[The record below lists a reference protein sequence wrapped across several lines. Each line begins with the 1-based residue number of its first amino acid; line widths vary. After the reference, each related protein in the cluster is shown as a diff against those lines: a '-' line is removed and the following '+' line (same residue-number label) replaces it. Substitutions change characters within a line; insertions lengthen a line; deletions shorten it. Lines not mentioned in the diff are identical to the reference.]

1 MLKCFGFLIFNGNPL
16 TKPFMKNTI
25 SFLTLFFVLIS
36 SIEKTNLDLLL
47 EISGEIWKANISAE
61 TYALVKNN
69 PTFKFEARGHIM
81 AKGREELK
89 MYFVSRTA

>member
-25 SFLTLFFVLIS
+25 SFLALFFVLIS
-36 SIEKTNLDLLL
+36 NNAQTNLDSLL
-47 EISGEIWKANISAE
+47 ERSGGIRKVNISAE